1 MLTEKGRARE
11 CLTVEL
17 LEQVTRLIDEAQF
30 PPILTERDAA
40 RMISM
45 SVDWLR
51 ERRWHGDGPPYL
63 RIGSKAIRYERDEL
77 LSFMRSH
84 RVEHQPAEGVIG
96 N

>member
-1 MLTEKGRARE
+1 MS
-11 CLTVEL
+11 V
-17 LEQVTRLIDEAQF
+17 LEEVTRLLDEAHF

-63 RIGSKAIRYERDEL
+63 RIGVKAIRYERDAL
-77 LSFMRSH
+77 LDFMRSH
-84 RVEHQPAEGVIG
+84 RVDHQPAEGVNG

>member
-1 MLTEKGRARE
+1 MS
-11 CLTVEL
+11 V
-17 LEQVTRLIDEAQF
+17 LEEVTRLLDEAHF

-63 RIGSKAIRYERDEL
+63 RIGVKAIRYERDAL
-77 LSFMRSH
+77 LDFMRSH
-84 RVEHQPAEGVIG
+84 RVDHQPAEGVNGI
-96 N
+96 

>member
-1 MLTEKGRARE
+1 MS
-11 CLTVEL
+11 V
-17 LEQVTRLIDEAQF
+17 LEQVTRLLEEAQF

-63 RIGSKAIRYERDEL
+63 RIGSKAIRYERDAL
-77 LSFMRSH
+77 LDFMRSH
-84 RVEHQPAEGVIG
+84 RVDHQPAEGATG

>member
-1 MLTEKGRARE
+1 MDVVTEVSR
-11 CLTVEL
+11 L
-17 LEQVTRLIDEAQF
+17 LDEAQF

-63 RIGSKAIRYERDEL
+63 RIGSKAIRYERDEVL
-77 LSFMRSH
+77 AFMRSH
-84 RVEHQPAEGVIG
+84 RVENERPAV
-96 N
+96 

>member
-1 MLTEKGRARE
+1 MS
-11 CLTVEL
+11 V
-17 LEQVTRLIDEAQF
+17 LEQVTRLIDEAHF

-63 RIGSKAIRYERDEL
+63 RIGSKAIRYERDAL
-77 LSFMRSH
+77 LDFMRSH
-84 RVEHQPAEGVIG
+84 RVDHQPAEGATG

>member
-1 MLTEKGRARE
+1 ME
-11 CLTVEL
+11 V

-30 PPILTERDAA
+30 SPILTERDAA

-63 RIGSKAIRYERDEL
+63 RIGVKAIRYERDAL
-77 LSFMRSH
+77 LDFMRSH
-84 RVEHQPAEGVIG
+84 RVDHQPAEGVNG

>member
-1 MLTEKGRARE
+1 MDVIE
-11 CLTVEL
+11 TVA
-17 LEQVTRLIDEAQF
+17 RLIDEAQF
-30 PPILTERDAA
+30 PPILSEREAG

-63 RIGSKAIRYERDEL
+63 RIGSKAIRYERDEVL
-77 LSFMRSH
+77 AFMRSH
-84 RVEHQPAEGVIG
+84 RVDHQPAEGVTG

>member
-1 MLTEKGRARE
+1 MEVLQEVSR
-11 CLTVEL
+11 L
-17 LEQVTRLIDEAQF
+17 LDQAQF

-51 ERRWHGDGPPYL
+51 ERRWHGDGPAYL
-63 RIGSKAIRYERDEL
+63 RMGKKAIRYERDVL
-77 LSFMRSH
+77 LEFMRRH
-84 RVEHQPAEGVIG
+84 RVDHQPAEGVNG

>member
-1 MLTEKGRARE
+1 MEVLQEVSR
-11 CLTVEL
+11 L
-17 LEQVTRLIDEAQF
+17 LEQAEF

-51 ERRWHGDGPPYL
+51 ERRWQGDGPAYL
-63 RIGSKAIRYERDEL
+63 RMGKKAIRYERDVL
-77 LSFMRSH
+77 LEFMRSH
-84 RVEHQPAEGVIG
+84 RVDHQPAEGVTG

>member
-1 MLTEKGRARE
+1 MEVLQEVSR
-11 CLTVEL
+11 L
-17 LEQVTRLIDEAQF
+17 LDQAQF

-51 ERRWHGDGPPYL
+51 ERRWHGDGPAYL
-63 RIGSKAIRYERDEL
+63 RIGQKAIRYERDVL
-77 LSFMRSH
+77 LEFMRSH
-84 RVEHQPAEGVIG
+84 RVDHQPAEGVIG